1 MLVLIIILKSGF
13 RKQKPRHIKKALLG
27 QGLVLVGLIL
37 SGYLLIFDRRKRNDI
52 E

>member
-1 MLVLIIILKSGF
+1 VLVLIIILKSGF
-13 RKQKPRHIKKALLG
+13 KESRKRHIKKALLG

-37 SGYLLIFDRRKRNDI
+37 SGYLLILDRRKRNDI